1 MEKRKKKRGTVAALL
16 FFYQLLTASM
26 QQQDRQ
32 RRWTYWLNAS
42 AIRLPAS
49 AVSAWRRACDSRIV
63 TENFLPQRRGS
74 ASLLRLLTAT
84 GCPARHAA
92 ICFAFR
98 SIVTESVHF
107 FLLLVLFL
115 FLIAITFFRCRQRAP
130 GKKSPIGKQAQLG
143 HRRRPRISVCCSR
156 EFLAA
161 AVAAAQ
167 NQLLGTRGAGDVS
180 EILPPPQRTHS
191 PRQTGKLNAEP
202 RQLPPWLKTED
213 TTEYSQRVLSSHYSK
228 G

>member
-32 RRWTYWLNAS
+32 QRWTYWLNAS

-107 FLLLVLFL
+107 FCLFYFFFSLLSLSSAVDREHPEKSRPLENKRSWVTGDDLAFL
-115 FLIAITFFRCRQRAP
+115 FVVPASSWPPL
-130 GKKSPIGKQAQLG
+130 
-143 HRRRPRISVCCSR
+143 RISCS
-156 EFLAA
+156 AH
-161 AVAAAQ
+161 AVQ
-167 NQLLGTRGAGDVS
+167 VT
-180 EILPPPQRTHS
+180 
-191 PRQTGKLNAEP
+191 
-202 RQLPPWLKTED
+202 
-213 TTEYSQRVLSSHYSK
+213 
-228 G
+228 